1 MEKKHARELV
11 AIMARD
17 PEWEHVES
25 FFSDMC
31 IQDKESMVLP
41 IVETIIELDLGV
53 CLYDHLVSEY
63 PTDAEMERMAADK
76 EQEERDFGRLI
87 S

>member
-1 MEKKHARELV
+1 MEKKHARELI

-17 PEWEHVES
+17 PEWEHVET
-25 FFSDMC
+25 FFKDLC

-41 IVETIIELDLGV
+41 IVEALIELDLGG
-53 CLYDHLVSEY
+53 CLYDHLVTEY
-63 PTDAEMERMAADK
+63 PTEAEMERLLADK
-76 EQEERDFGRLI
+76 AEEERDFRRMI